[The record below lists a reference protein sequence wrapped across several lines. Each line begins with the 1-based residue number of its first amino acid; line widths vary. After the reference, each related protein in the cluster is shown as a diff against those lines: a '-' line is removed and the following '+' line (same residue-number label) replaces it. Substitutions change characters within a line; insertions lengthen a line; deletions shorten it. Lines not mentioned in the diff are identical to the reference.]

1 MIWLYYLLLVLLPF
15 WQYPKL
21 PKFGETWTTLK
32 IVGIVVVLAALLKA
46 LMEGRSARLLAWRE
60 SRLFFLLFGWA
71 LLSGLT
77 ISRWEWAANPLTSCL
92 SLAAYLYPTLIF
104 LDSTETVRRAIYW
117 VTFSMLLASYSVF
130 SQFVKYGVGRPGG
143 IVGDP
148 NYYALV
154 AVSVFPLCVALLPE
168 ATGMKRWFFAGTGVA
183 LIASVLLTASR
194 GGFLSLAFC
203 LIYMILHGRKRFWLL
218 SGIAAIMVV
227 LSWILP
233 HTPWD
238 RFQRPDTGT
247 AISTEVRKQTLK
259 GGWNMIQ
266 THPLTGVGVGM
277 FKPKL
282 PEYNPAAPV
291 SVIGHNTYLE
301 VAAELGIP
309 GLAVFLLILAT
320 AWRRARRTAQQF
332 EATGNTVS
340 ARLARAIETGIASFA
355 VGAMFLSAQYAKQLW
370 FLVWL
375 GLALARLAEEEPEE
389 TGAQPGEEMALE
401 DAGYVHIRG

>member
-21 PKFGETWTTLK
+21 PKFGETWTTVK
-32 IVGIVVVLAALLKA
+32 IVGVTVVLAALLKA
-46 LMEGRSARLLAWRE
+46 LLEGRSARLLAWRE
-60 SRLFFLLFGWA
+60 SRMFFVLFGWA

-77 ISRWEWAANPLTSCL
+77 ISRWEWAANPLMSCL

-104 LDSTETVRRAIYW
+104 LDAPDKVERAVSWIA
-117 VTFSMLLASYSVF
+117 FSMLLASYSVF
-130 SQFVKYGVGRPGG
+130 SQYLKYGVGRPGG

-168 ATGMKRWFFAGTGVA
+168 ATGIRRWFFAITGLA
-183 LIASVLLTASR
+183 LIASILLSASR

-203 LIYMILHGRKRFWLL
+203 LVYMTLHGRKRFWLL
-218 SGIAAIMVV
+218 SGIGLIMVV

-238 RFQRPDTGT
+238 RFLRPDTGT
-247 AISTEVRKQTLK
+247 AISTEVRKQTLRA
-259 GGWNMIQ
+259 GWNMIQ
-266 THPLTGVGVGM
+266 NHPLTGVGVGM

-282 PEYNPAAPV
+282 PEYNPEARFQ
-291 SVIGHNTYLE
+291 VIGHNTWLE
-301 VAAELGIP
+301 IAAELGVP
-309 GLAVFLLILAT
+309 ALVVFLVILAT
-320 AWRRARRTAQQF
+320 AWKRARRTARRF
-332 EATGNTVS
+332 EETGDTVA
-340 ARLARAIETGIASFA
+340 ARVARALEAGIASFA

-370 FLVWL
+370 LLVWL
-375 GLALARLAEEEPEE
+375 GLALARLAEEQQEQMETRPEDE
-389 TGAQPGEEMALE
+389 VGLE